1 MKRYKYLAKFYFT
14 TQFHFQE
21 FEFHSVGV
29 WGFVSNTRYKKAQTI
44 SELSGVSYVLPFSLL
59 VGVQELAGTFR
70 YFLHISTAC
79 KCHVHV
85 CFIFII

>member
-59 VGVQELAGTFR
+59 VGVKELRLADTF
-70 YFLHISTAC
+70 STSPPLENATSTSASSS
-79 KCHVHV
+79 
-85 CFIFII
+85 

>member
-59 VGVQELAGTFR
+59 VGVQELRLADTF
-70 YFLHISTAC
+70 STSPPLANAATSTSASS
-79 KCHVHV
+79 V
-85 CFIFII
+85 